1 MEHRTER
8 QHSPDRSRHRLGTP
22 DRLRAYPVGVGDAGG
37 NDSDRVKYWTPPEW
51 LIPWISRAHVAV
63 YRLSRGRIGGRVDG
77 MPCILLRTI
86 GRRSGKPHTVC
97 LSYLPDGDSMVVVG
111 SFGGADHHPAWYHNV
126 VANPEVIVQNRER
139 VFTATAETL
148 TGIEREAVWEA
159 RIAGA
164 PRYAHYQ
171 ERTDRE
177 IPVVRL
183 S

>member
-1 MEHRTER
+1 
-8 QHSPDRSRHRLGTP
+8 
-22 DRLRAYPVGVGDAGG
+22 
-37 NDSDRVKYWTPPEW
+37 
-51 LIPWISRAHVAV
+51 
-63 YRLSRGRIGGRVDG
+63 
-77 MPCILLRTI
+77 MPCILLRTV

-111 SFGGADHHPAWYHNV
+111 SFGGADRHPAWYHNV
-126 VANPEVIVQNRER
+126 LANPEVTVQNRGR

-148 TGIEREAVWEA
+148 TGAEREAVWEA

-164 PRYAHYQ
+164 PRYARYQ

-177 IPVVRL
+177 IPLVRL